1 MIHKNNLI
9 SSGSL
14 MNAAINYN
22 QFIFKKIKKYIY
34 GTCLEVGAGTGNF
47 SKLISEK
54 VDKLYVADEKKES
67 YYFLKKRLKNI
78 KNIKL
83 INKSL
88 NNLNIPKVNSIL
100 LLNVLEHIKDD
111 ERAIKKLLKTLKN
124 NSHLIIQV
132 PAFNFLFSNYDKCV
146 GHYKR
151 YEKKDFLKIAKK
163 LNLNVIEMYYFNPI
177 GALGWWFNYC
187 FLGKTEQKKS
197 TTKIQIK
204 IYDKLIVPIIKL
216 FDSKKNIF
224 GISLMIIIKK

>member
-14 MNAAINYN
+14 MNYAVNYN
-22 QFIFKKIKKYIY
+22 QFIFNKIKKYIY

-47 SKLISEK
+47 SKLIAK
-54 VDKLYVADEKKES
+54 IADKLYVVDEKKES
-67 YYFLKKRLKNI
+67 YFFLKKRLKNI

-83 INKSL
+83 IKKSL
-88 NNLNIPKVNSIL
+88 KNLNISKISCIIM
-100 LLNVLEHIKDD
+100 LNVLEHIKDD
-111 ERAIKKLLKTLKN
+111 ERAIKKLLNKVKN
-124 NSHLIIQV
+124 NGHIIIQV

-151 YEKKDFLKIAKK
+151 YTKNDFFKIAKK
-163 LNLNVIEMYYFNPI
+163 LKLNIVEMYYFNPI

-187 FLGKTEQKKS
+187 FLGKTEEKKS

-204 IYDKLIVPIIKL
+204 IYDKLIVPLIKL

-224 GISLMIIIKK
+224 GISLIIIIKK